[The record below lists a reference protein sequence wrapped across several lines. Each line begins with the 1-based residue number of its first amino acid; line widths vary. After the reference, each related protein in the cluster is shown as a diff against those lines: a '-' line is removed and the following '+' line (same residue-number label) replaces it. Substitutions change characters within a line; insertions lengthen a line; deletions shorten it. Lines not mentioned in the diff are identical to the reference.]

1 MNAYECDGKFLKE
14 GYIDVPGDI
23 KKRLKSDQNIKLI
36 IMVENEEKTE
46 KRIAEKLTA
55 AKNLQG
61 LLAGV
66 QEDKI
71 KEFDKIIKARINFR
85 QEDLKL

>member
-1 MNAYECDGKFLKE
+1 
-14 GYIDVPGDI
+14 
-23 KKRLKSDQNIKLI
+23 
-36 IMVENEEKTE
+36 MVENEEKTE